1 MHPMLNT
8 AVKAARRAGNTIL
21 RYARD
26 LDRLTVESKADHQG
40 YVTEVDKASEQA
52 ILDILQESYPDHHFL
67 CEESGL
73 TTPSAQSDFQ
83 WIIDPLD
90 GTTNFIHG
98 LPHYC
103 ISIALMARG
112 VLQQAVVFQPE
123 TNLLFTATRG
133 AGAYLNDRR
142 IRVSKRAHLRDSLF
156 VTGYAYH
163 PKRPTAFYRSL
174 QQGLA
179 EASSGL
185 RNSGSSALD
194 LAYCAT
200 GWYDGTIQL
209 GARSWDVAAGALLI
223 QESGGMISDFNG
235 GADFIDK
242 GHLIAST
249 PKIFPA
255 LSQLV
260 QEHLNTLPEP
270 AQALASLA

>member
-8 AVKAARRAGNTIL
+8 AVKAARKAGNTIL

-26 LDRLTVESKADHQG
+26 LERVSVETKADYQG
-40 YVTEVDKASEQA
+40 YVTEVDKASERA
-52 ILDILQESYPDHHFL
+52 ILDVLMESYPDHHFL

-73 TTPSAQSDFQ
+73 TAAAKESDFQ

-98 LPHYC
+98 LPHYA
-103 ISIALMARG
+103 ISIALTVRG
-112 VLQQAVVFQPE
+112 VVQQAVIFQPE
-123 TNLLFTATRG
+123 SNLLFTATRG

-142 IRVSKRAHLRDSLF
+142 IRVSRRAHLRDSLF

-200 GWYDGTIQL
+200 GWFDGTIQL
-209 GARSWDVAAGALLI
+209 GARPWDVAAGSLLI
-223 QESGGMISDFNG
+223 QEAGGMISDFNG
-235 GADFIDK
+235 DAHFIDK
-242 GHLIAST
+242 GHLVAST

-255 LSQLV
+255 LSQLLT
-260 QEHLNTLPEP
+260 EHLNTLPEP
-270 AQALASLA
+270 AIALSTLA